1 VWKALQRRHANR
13 KYIMTNKNNKVSIN
27 SFCSQ
32 EQLEKFLDKVC
43 VFDLSFMDRSITGRV
58 KEVGKD
64 FILLEM
70 RDGRL
75 LCAKIDCVQ
84 GFGMVK
90 NQPSGAV

>member
-1 VWKALQRRHANR
+1 MTSKNIKA
-13 KYIMTNKNNKVSIN
+13 TIN

-32 EQLEKFLDKVC
+32 EQLAKFLNKIC
-43 VFDLSFMDRSITGRV
+43 VFDLTFMERSITGRV
-58 KEVGKD
+58 KEVSKD

-75 LCAKIDCVQ
+75 LCARIDCVQ

-90 NQPSGAV
+90 NQPAEAI

>member
-1 VWKALQRRHANR
+1 M
-13 KYIMTNKNNKVSIN
+13 INKNTKISIN
-27 SFCSQ
+27 SFCSK

-58 KEVGKD
+58 KEVNED
-64 FILLEM
+64 FLLLEM

-75 LCAKIDCVQ
+75 LCARIDCVL

-90 NQPSGAV
+90 TQPAEAV

>member
-1 VWKALQRRHANR
+1 
-13 KYIMTNKNNKVSIN
+13 MTNKNNKLSIN

-43 VFDLSFMDRSITGRV
+43 VFDLSFMDRSVTGRV
-58 KEVGKD
+58 KEVSKD

-75 LCAKIDCVQ
+75 LCARIDCVQ

-90 NQPSGAV
+90 NQPAEAI

>member
-1 VWKALQRRHANR
+1 
-13 KYIMTNKNNKVSIN
+13 MTNKCINTSTIN
-27 SFCSQ
+27 SFCSY
-32 EQLEKFLDKVC
+32 EQLGMFLGTIC
-43 VFDLSFMDRSITGRV
+43 IFNLTFMDRSITGMV

-75 LCAKIDCVQ
+75 LCARLDTIL

-90 NQPSGAV
+90 NQPGAV

>member
-1 VWKALQRRHANR
+1 
-13 KYIMTNKNNKVSIN
+13 MTNKNNKLSIN

-43 VFDLSFMDRSITGRV
+43 VFDLSFMDRSVTGRV

-75 LCAKIDCVQ
+75 LCARIDCVQ

-90 NQPSGAV
+90 NQPGAV

>member
-1 VWKALQRRHANR
+1 MNGAVTLSCQKEAQLM
-13 KYIMTNKNNKVSIN
+13 INKDINTTIN
-27 SFCSQ
+27 SFCSY
-32 EQLEKFLDKVC
+32 EQLEKFLGTIC
-43 VFDLSFMDRSITGRV
+43 IFNLTFMKRSITGMV

-75 LCAKIDCVQ
+75 LCARLDTIL

-90 NQPSGAV
+90 NQPVEAV

>member
-1 VWKALQRRHANR
+1 
-13 KYIMTNKNNKVSIN
+13 MTYKNNKVSTN
-27 SFCSQ
+27 NFCSN

-43 VFDLSFMDRSITGRV
+43 VFDLTFMERSITGRV

-75 LCAKIDCVQ
+75 LCARIDCVL

-90 NQPSGAV
+90 NQPAEAV